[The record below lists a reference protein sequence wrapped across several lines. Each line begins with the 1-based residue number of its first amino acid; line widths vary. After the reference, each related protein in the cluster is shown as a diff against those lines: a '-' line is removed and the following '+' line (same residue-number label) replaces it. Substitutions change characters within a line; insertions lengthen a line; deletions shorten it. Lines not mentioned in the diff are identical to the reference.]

1 MDKLLVICGPTA
13 TGKTDLAVYLAK
25 KFKGEIVNSD
35 SRQVYKGMDI
45 GTGKDIPQSSKLQ
58 TQNNNLSIGFR
69 KKNGVPIWLVDI
81 VDPDYS
87 FSIGEY
93 IPLAQKVIN
102 NIQKRKKCVHMKLL
116 HF

>member
-58 TQNNNLSIGFR
+58 TPNYKLQTQNNNLSIGFR
-69 KKNGVPIWLVDI
+69 KKNGVHIWLVDI

-87 FSIGEY
+87 FSIG
-93 IPLAQKVIN
+93 V
-102 NIQKRKKCVHMKLL
+102 CS
-116 HF
+116 F